1 MSDVDARQPATGPGQ
16 RGRLD
21 IAERVVERIASIAA
35 AEVPGVLTTGST
47 LEGVLGRRYPQ
58 AGAEVAGRHATVSVD
73 VAVAWAAAL
82 ADTAASVRDRV
93 QARVQDLAGLHVDAV
108 HVTVANVIL
117 EAPDTQRRVQ

>member
-1 MSDVDARQPATGPGQ
+1 VSDVDARQPATGPGQ

-21 IAERVVERIASIAA
+21 IAERVVERIATIAA

-47 LEGVLGRRYPQ
+47 LEGVLGRRYPK

-93 QARVQDLAGLHVDAV
+93 QARVQELAGLQVDAV
-108 HVTVANVIL
+108 HVTVANVVI
-117 EAPDTQRRVQ
+117 ETPDTARRVQ